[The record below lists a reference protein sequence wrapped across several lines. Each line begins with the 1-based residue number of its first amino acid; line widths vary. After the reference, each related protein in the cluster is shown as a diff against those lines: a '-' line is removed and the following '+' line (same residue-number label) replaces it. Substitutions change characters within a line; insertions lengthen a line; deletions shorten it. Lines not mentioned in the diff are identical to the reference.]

1 MLDALPVNFLFRMT
15 ALVSAPISIQHGPQ
29 GSRMIV
35 PAVGGTVEGPNISG
49 KVLGGI
55 GAEWATVRPDGSM
68 KADVR
73 LVLETNDGAAILM
86 AYNGIATVVGE
97 SLTVRI
103 APLFETGDPQY
114 AWLNKVQAV
123 GLGAPT
129 DIGINYDVY
138 QIL

>member
-1 MLDALPVNFLFRMT
+1 
-15 ALVSAPISIQHGPQ
+15 
-29 GSRMIV
+29 
-35 PAVGGTVEGPNISG
+35 
-49 KVLGGI
+49 
-55 GAEWATVRPDGSM
+55 M

-86 AYNGIATVVGE
+86 TYNGIATVVGE